1 MLIKALQCP
10 SKDKACNVFCQE
22 KKKPGDE
29 SETFILMRVGRG
41 IRTLD
46 LQNHNLT
53 R

>member
-1 MLIKALQCP
+1 MLDFLNNQNI
-10 SKDKACNVFCQE
+10 E
-22 KKKPGDE
+22 KPHRIRLIRDF
-29 SETFILMRVGRG
+29 SLFHAAMLHRVGRG

>member
-1 MLIKALQCP
+1 MEQKSTERFRMEICP
-10 SKDKACNVFCQE
+10 V
-22 KKKPGDE
+22 
-29 SETFILMRVGRG
+29 LLRVGRG